1 MSKASSRTTG
11 KPIRVP
17 EQSRSRASMEKLLDI
32 GREIIARDGIDACNM
47 SAVAAAAGSSVGS
60 LYFRFG
66 NRERFIAEVMERQ
79 IGAMR
84 AHYAETLVVIGAKA
98 AAPREVVEAVIRWIV
113 RLFARNH
120 GLLRAQLR
128 RALDSPD
135 SWGPF
140 RAAAA
145 EIVDGAVGLLERFP
159 ELAADHGWQS
169 RLRIAMQM
177 IFGTLINILINRP
190 GPLQLDDR
198 ATARELATA
207 AVRYLR
213 WDEPLQPAPRRRRR
227 RDKTTG

>member
-98 AAPREVVEAVIRWIV
+98 AAPARWWK
-113 RLFARNH
+113 
-120 GLLRAQLR
+120 
-128 RALDSPD
+128 P
-135 SWGPF
+135 
-140 RAAAA
+140 
-145 EIVDGAVGLLERFP
+145 
-159 ELAADHGWQS
+159 
-169 RLRIAMQM
+169 
-177 IFGTLINILINRP
+177 
-190 GPLQLDDR
+190 
-198 ATARELATA
+198 
-207 AVRYLR
+207 
-213 WDEPLQPAPRRRRR
+213 
-227 RDKTTG
+227 